1 MWVGGKGSQ
10 QNQKRKKV
18 SMVLWYLKDVELN
31 VTQKGKNTFH
41 VIHKYE
47 RLYICKKYTSLEKED
62 LGFTLGIVADVAS
75 GIVPEVCNRLT
86 LVF

>member
-1 MWVGGKGSQ
+1 M
-10 QNQKRKKV
+10 
-18 SMVLWYLKDVELN
+18 
-31 VTQKGKNTFH
+31 
-41 VIHKYE
+41 IHKYE

-75 GIVPEVCNRLT
+75 GMAPEVCNIRLT